1 VDGNPAKRP
10 LLYYY
15 YYYLGVMIFGVA
27 IAVALRSLPA
37 RVFGLRISFLFL
49 VCAAVF
55 FARSYAQMAHLESPW
70 DCLFGC
76 WP

>member
-1 VDGNPAKRP
+1 
-10 LLYYY
+10 
-15 YYYLGVMIFGVA
+15 MIFGVA

-37 RVFGLRISFLFL
+37 RVFGLRISLLFL